1 MPEYIFLMHG
11 DADDDETAWGPYL
24 RRLEQSGCFQ
34 GGSAIGEGICVRKR
48 GAAASLTAHS
58 TGYFRVVA
66 DSLDDAKSMLAGNPM
81 YEAGGTVE
89 IRELPRT
96 D

>member
-1 MPEYIFLMHG
+1 VC
-11 DADDDETAWGPYL
+11 
-24 RRLEQSGCFQ
+24 QS
-34 GGSAIGEGICVRKR
+34 A
-48 GAAASLTAHS
+48 GAAASLTAHL

-66 DSLDDAKSMLAGNPM
+66 DSLDDAKSMLAGNPL

-89 IRELPRT
+89 ICELSRT